1 MTLAVLIDADNIS
14 AAIAD
19 RLFSTV
25 GQIDKIGLR
34 RAYGDFNDAR
44 LAPWNDAAKRFR
56 ICRRFVPCKAKN
68 ATDWALGLDAMHL
81 LDGRT
86 FKRFCIVSSDGDFA
100 GLAKHLREN
109 RAEVYGV
116 GERKS
121 TPVAARCL
129 HRVYRAYAACL
140 NSFCDA

>member
-1 MTLAVLIDADNIS
+1 MPLAVLIDADNIS

-19 RLFSTV
+19 RLFSRI

-56 ICRRFVPCKAKN
+56 ICRRLVPCKVKN

-86 FKRFCIVSSDGDFA
+86 FKGFCIVSSDGDFA
-100 GLAKHLREN
+100 RLAKHLREN
-109 RAEVYGV
+109 GAAVYCL
-116 GERKS
+116 GEKKAPQSLR
-121 TPVAARCL
+121 
-129 HRVYRAYAACL
+129 AACTKFIEL
-140 NSFCDA
+140 KPPA